1 MFEFSVTPVIR
12 YLPQYV
18 VSFQMIPADSYNP
31 PADSGLEIIYR
42 DTCLLAVSK
51 PSGLLSVPGRGEDKM
66 DSMATRVQAEYPK
79 ALVAH
84 RLDRDTSGLL
94 IFPLGA
100 KMHRQISL
108 MFEKREMDKSYVA
121 VVMGRLQPEQGLVDL
136 PLMVDWPNRPRH
148 IVNTEQGKPAQ
159 TRYRLL
165 SYDATTDTSRVALE
179 PITGRTHQLRVHMQ
193 SLGHPIVGDTLYGG
207 NADGLAP
214 RLLLHALT
222 LDFTHPVTGKKI
234 NLIAPLPF

>member
-1 MFEFSVTPVIR
+1 MTS
-12 YLPQYV
+12 
-18 VSFQMIPADSYNP
+18 ADFYNP

-42 DTCLLAVSK
+42 DKYLLAVSK
-51 PSGLLSVPGRGEDKM
+51 PSGLLSVPGRGEDKL
-66 DSMATRVQAEYPK
+66 DSLATRVQAEYPE

-94 IFPLGA
+94 VFPLGA
-100 KMHRQISL
+100 KLHRQLSL
-108 MFEKREMDKSYVA
+108 MFEKREMQKSYVA
-121 VVMGRLQPEQGLVDL
+121 VVMGKLQSEQGLVDL

-148 IVNTEQGKPAQ
+148 IVDAQNGKPAQ

-165 SYDATTDTSRVALE
+165 SYDAASNTSRVALE

-207 NADGLAP
+207 NAAGQAP
-214 RLLLHALT
+214 RLLLHAHT
-222 LDFTHPVTGKKI
+222 LDFKHPVSGKTL